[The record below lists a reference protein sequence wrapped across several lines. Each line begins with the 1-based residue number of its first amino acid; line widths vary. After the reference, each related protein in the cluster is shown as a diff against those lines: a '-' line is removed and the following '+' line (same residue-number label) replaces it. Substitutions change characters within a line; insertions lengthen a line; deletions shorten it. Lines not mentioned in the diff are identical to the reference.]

1 MLRGFYTATN
11 GMLAQ
16 QKRMEVLSN
25 NMTNA
30 MTPGYKADQASLR
43 AFPELLIQRM
53 ENQELPVTSQ
63 RRVGTTTPIG
73 SINTGVYV
81 QEAIPNFVQTSLR
94 ETGVSTDFAL
104 VQGETP
110 DENGMIFFMVENEEG
125 QPRYMRNGN
134 FTVDGA
140 GFLTTNHGHYVLDA
154 AGNRIQTNGLEFQL
168 TPEGLIQYPGGQ
180 AALNLAYIA
189 DPNQLIKNGNDLFE
203 LEEGAAAPADARTV
217 AGLQYNVQQGYLENS
232 NVDPGQTMTE
242 MMSAY
247 RTFEMNQKVLQAYDR
262 NMDKAVNDIAKLG

>member
-1 MLRGFYTATN
+1 M
-11 GMLAQ
+11 
-16 QKRMEVLSN
+16 
-25 NMTNA
+25 
-30 MTPGYKADQASLR
+30 
-43 AFPELLIQRM
+43 
-53 ENQELPVTSQ
+53 
-63 RRVGTTTPIG
+63 
-73 SINTGVYV
+73 V
-81 QEAIPNFVQTSLR
+81 QSSLR

-217 AGLQYNVQQGYLENS
+217 ASL
-232 NVDPGQTMTE
+232 
-242 MMSAY
+242 
-247 RTFEMNQKVLQAYDR
+247 
-262 NMDKAVNDIAKLG
+262 